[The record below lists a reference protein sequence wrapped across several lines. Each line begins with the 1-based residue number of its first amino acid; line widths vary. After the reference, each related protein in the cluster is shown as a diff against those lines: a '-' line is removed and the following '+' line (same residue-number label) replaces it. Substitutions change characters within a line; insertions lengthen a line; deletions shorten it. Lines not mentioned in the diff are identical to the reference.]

1 MKNGKYGF
9 FITAAALLLAAVIVS
24 MLILPVCAL
33 ALVGFFDNAEGIYLE
48 EDELIAALVILGYGV
63 VGVIGVLLILCAFLF
78 VVLVL
83 SILGL
88 VFSRLSA
95 KRAEKPVFRVFSII
109 FTVSHIQGIVTS
121 ALPVTIATAAVA
133 FSVIDKVIQIIT

>member
-24 MLILPVCAL
+24 MLILPVCASAL
-33 ALVGFFDNAEGIYLE
+33 AWLFDNAEGISLE
-48 EDELIAALVILGYGV
+48 EDGPLAALAILAHVV
-63 VGVIGVLLILCAFLF
+63 VGAVGVFLILCAFLF

>member
-9 FITAAALLLAAVIVS
+9 FITAAVLLLAAVIVS
-24 MLILPVCAL
+24 MLILPVCAS
-33 ALVGFFDNAEGIYLE
+33 ALVGFFDNAEGIYSE
-48 EDELIAALVILGYGV
+48 EDGPLAAFAVLAYGA
-63 VGVIGVLLILCAFLF
+63 VGVIGVFLILCAFLF

-83 SILGL
+83 SVLGL

-109 FTVSHIQGIVTS
+109 FTVGHIQGIVMS
-121 ALPVTIATAAVA
+121 ALPVIIATAAVA
-133 FSVIDKVIQIIT
+133 FSAIDGVVQLF